1 MDAFGGSRVKTLPPE
16 KGVFP
21 LDHEGEC
28 KSKMKTFLQCLKTS
42 KGDHFPCKSVS
53 KEYLQCRMDVGLMQ
67 SEDLNNLGLGAIPEY
82 VRTDANE
89 GNKEKGG
96 FVSGLGVLGS
106 TKWSYQKWSLWSD
119 EGKKKVDELKRK
131 EEAKAIEISKEH

>member
-21 LDHEGEC
+21 LDHDGEC
-28 KSKMKTFLQCLKTS
+28 KSKMKTFLACLKTS

-53 KEYLQCRMDVGLMQ
+53 KDYLQCRMDVGLMVAD
-67 SEDLNNLGLGAIPEY
+67 DLNTLGYGDNPEY
-82 VRTDANE
+82 IRREANE
-89 GNKEKGG
+89 GGKEKDG

-106 TKWSYQKWSLWSD
+106 TKWSYQKWSLWSS
-119 EGKKKVDELKRK
+119 EKK
-131 EEAKAIEISKEH
+131 